1 MVQRYVINFYV
12 HLTRTRYRK
21 SPFSEVTTVF
31 LCCAMISDADFN
43 NDMWLGPGIWVP
55 PVVAD
60 YLISR
65 TQWMREGEKGDF
77 QVEVP
82 KGYEF
87 EDLATLAYLIVTDDV
102 VAARELADNIPRSM
116 WMETSSSDSTT
127 NQNHLKKN
135 PFRR

>member
-1 MVQRYVINFYV
+1 M
-12 HLTRTRYRK
+12 HLTRTKHRK
-21 SPFSEVTTVF
+21 SPFQRFTTLT

-87 EDLATLAYLIVTDDV
+87 DDLATLAYLIVTDHV
-102 VAARELADNIPRSM
+102 VAAKELADNLPRSM
-116 WMETSSSDSTT
+116 WMEESSSDSTT